1 VFRRVIDFS
10 TLGILFTQSRVRYR
24 MGILFQS
31 AEWEFP
37 STKSF
42 SVFLMEGVIEAV
54 NRSMS
59 KQKYFELANIE
70 RNQGE

>member
-1 VFRRVIDFS
+1 
-10 TLGILFTQSRVRYR
+10 
-24 MGILFQS
+24 MGILFES

-42 SVFLMEGVIEAV
+42 SVFLMEGVIEPV
-54 NRSMS
+54 NWSMS